1 MQEHMVD
8 AESARPGHL
17 SQVLS
22 RVAVCGVCRSEY
34 AFSDSDCILC
44 AMQAALPLPLV
55 QPRVDTIDAALLFV
69 DMYDMVFNSF
79 AQLVLHLRN
88 QRMCP
93 RAR

>member
-1 MQEHMVD
+1 VPLEVTSLYYDLFQRSMQEHMVD

-22 RVAVCGVCRSEY
+22 RAAMWGVCRGKY

-69 DMYDMVFNSF
+69 DMYVFS
-79 AQLVLHLRN
+79 
-88 QRMCP
+88 
-93 RAR
+93 